1 MPSLQLT
8 MKLSESFKGR
18 AFPLQLLLILPFLL
32 QIFGAVGLVGFLSF
46 KNGQKA
52 VNDLADQLMDR
63 TGEAVDQHLDSY
75 LAIPHKVIQMNAD
88 AVRLGLLDV
97 RDREAVGR
105 YFWHQM
111 QVHDLTYIG
120 MGLTTGEGVGA
131 GRYDGRTVT
140 IDDWG
145 PRPPNNWSVYATD
158 NQGNRTKIIET
169 LEWDNFSESWYLEPV
184 NAGKALWSR
193 FYSINYPNYPYIA
206 ASAGRPIYD
215 AQNRLLGMV
224 SADIHLLR
232 LSEFLRALDVSE
244 TGEVFILDR
253 NGLLIA
259 SSSEQNPF
267 VVQNGEI
274 QRLNGIDSPDPMVK
288 FVAQRLQQSLKSF
301 TNISTHQELRL
312 QDPQG
317 EFHYV
322 QVTPWQDEYGLDWI
336 VVVTVPESS
345 FMAQINANTRTS
357 ILLCI
362 IALVVASIIGILTAR
377 WITRPIQ
384 RLNEASEA
392 MAAGDLEQTVG
403 ESGIRELNRLAHS
416 FNYMAGQL
424 RETFAALAQSNE
436 DLEDRVDQ
444 RTAELKQALTEL
456 QRTQAQV
463 IQSEKMSSLGQLVAG
478 VAHEINNP
486 VNFIHGNLI
495 HVEEYTQDLLGFVDL
510 YQQHYP
516 NPEAEIQEE
525 AEAIDLEFMQA
536 DLPKMLSSMK
546 MGTDRI
552 RQIVLS
558 LRNFSRMDE
567 AEIKPVDIHEGINST
582 LMILQHRLKARPE
595 RPEIQVVKEYGNLP
609 LVECYAGQLN
619 QVFMNILTN
628 AIDALEDANASHSY
642 QDVQSHPNRI
652 TVRTRVTDSQWVQ
665 IAIADNGPGIPL
677 EIQQRIFNPFF
688 TTKPIGKGTGMGMSI
703 SYQIITEK
711 HNGKLDCFSIP
722 NQGTEFVIQI
732 PVRQATAQA
741 D

>member
-1 MPSLQLT
+1 
-8 MKLSESFKGR
+8 MKLSKPPKGR
-18 AFPLQLLLILPFLL
+18 AFSLQLLLVLPFLL
-32 QIFGAVGLVGFLSF
+32 QIFGTVGLVGFLSF

-52 VNDLADQLMDR
+52 VNDLADRLIDR
-63 TGEAVDQHLDSY
+63 TGRAVDQHLDNY

-88 AVRLGLLDV
+88 AVKMGLLDV
-97 RDREAVGR
+97 RDREEVGR

-111 QVHDLTYIG
+111 QIYDLTYIG

-131 GRYDGRTVT
+131 GRYDGKTLT
-140 IDDWG
+140 IDDWSAQTS
-145 PRPPNNWSVYATD
+145 NNWSAYATD
-158 NQGNRTKIIET
+158 NQGNRTELLET
-169 LEWDNFSESWYLEPV
+169 LEWSNFSESWYLEPI

-193 FYSINYPNYPYIA
+193 FYTINYPGYPYIA

-232 LSEFLRALDVSE
+232 LSEFLRELDVSA
-244 TGEVFILDR
+244 TGKVFILDR
-253 NGLLIA
+253 DGLLIA
-259 SSSEQNPF
+259 SSSEQEPF
-267 VVQNGEI
+267 VVRNGEI
-274 QRLNGIDSPDPMVK
+274 QRINGIDSPDPVVK
-288 FVAQRLQQSLKSF
+288 SVTQSLQKQLTSF
-301 TNISTHQELRL
+301 RNINDHQELHVE
-312 QDPQG
+312 DAQG
-317 EFHYV
+317 ESYYV
-322 QVTPWQDEYGLDWI
+322 QVTPWQDKYGLDWI
-336 VVVTVPESS
+336 VVVTVPESA

-362 IALVVASIIGILTAR
+362 AALAIASVVGILTAR
-377 WITRPIQ
+377 WITRPIH
-384 RLNEASEA
+384 RLNAASEA
-392 MAAGDLEQTVG
+392 MASGDLEQTVE
-403 ESGIRELNRLAHS
+403 ESGIQELNRLARS

-424 RETFAALAQSNE
+424 RETFAALAKSNE

-444 RTAELKQALTEL
+444 RTAELKQAMTEL

-486 VNFIHGNLI
+486 VNFIHGNLVHI
-495 HVEEYTQDLLGFVDL
+495 EEYTQDLLGFVSL
-510 YQQHYP
+510 YQDHYP

-567 AEIKPVDIHEGINST
+567 AEIKPVDIHEGIDST

-595 RPEIQVVKEYGNLP
+595 RPEVQVVKEYGNLP

-628 AIDALEDANASHSY
+628 AIDALEESNASRSY

-652 TVRTRVTDSQWVQ
+652 TVRTRLRDDQWVE
-665 IAIADNGPGIPL
+665 IAIADNGPGIPR

-703 SYQIITEK
+703 SYQIVTEK
-711 HNGKLDCFSIP
+711 HHGRLDCFSMP
-722 NQGTEFVIQI
+722 DQGTEFIIQI
-732 PVRQATAQA
+732 PVRQAAVSGTLYS
-741 D
+741 